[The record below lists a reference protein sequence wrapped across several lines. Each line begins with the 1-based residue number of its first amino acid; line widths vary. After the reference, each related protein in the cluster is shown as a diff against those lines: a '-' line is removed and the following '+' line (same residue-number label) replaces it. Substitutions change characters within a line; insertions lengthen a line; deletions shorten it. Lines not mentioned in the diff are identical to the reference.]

1 MESSMD
7 ESQDNANTVKLSILL
22 INLTTVITLF
32 LINIQVK
39 VVPIYI
45 TDLFVVG

>member
-7 ESQDNANTVKLSILL
+7 ESQDNANTVELSILL

>member
-7 ESQDNANTVKLSILL
+7 ESQDNANTVKLRILL

-32 LINIQVK
+32 LINIQVS